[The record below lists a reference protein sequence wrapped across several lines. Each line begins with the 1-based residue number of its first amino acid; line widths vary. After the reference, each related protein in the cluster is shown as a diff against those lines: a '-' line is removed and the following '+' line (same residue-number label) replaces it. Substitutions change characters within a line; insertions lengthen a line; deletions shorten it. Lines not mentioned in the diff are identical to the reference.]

1 MGSNFAYT
9 WEMAGSVKAHEMA
22 VAEIDDAASARAGLW
37 PALTIELD
45 AWAASGRVATLWWR
59 DDDAT
64 RSGERLSRLLDIAGA
79 TPLTLAVIP
88 ASARDDLAPNL
99 ADHVAAGGHIA
110 VVQHGYAHLNHAPP
124 AEKKAEYGPHRPA
137 GEMIDELANGREI
150 LESMFGDMFLPV
162 LTPPW
167 NRIAPALASR
177 IGEAGLRG
185 LSAFGR
191 QQPRIGATVVN
202 THIDI
207 IDWRGSRGYA
217 GETAVLGAI
226 ISHLRAR
233 RTGEAELAIPT
244 GILTHHRD
252 HDEASWRFLHRFV
265 AHVANHVAARW
276 IHGFAGDRGMSA

>member
-1 MGSNFAYT
+1 
-9 WEMAGSVKAHEMA
+9 
-22 VAEIDDAASARAGLW
+22 
-37 PALTIELD
+37 
-45 AWAASGRVATLWWR
+45 
-59 DDDAT
+59 
-64 RSGERLSRLLDIAGA
+64 
-79 TPLTLAVIP
+79 
-88 ASARDDLAPNL
+88 
-99 ADHVAAGGHIA
+99 
-110 VVQHGYAHLNHAPP
+110 VQHGYAHLNHAPP
-124 AEKKAEYGPHRPA
+124 AEKKAEYGPHRPG
-137 GEMIDELANGREI
+137 GEMIAELANGREI

-177 IGEAGLRG
+177 IGEARLQG

-191 QQPRIGATVVN
+191 NQPQIGATVVN
-202 THIDI
+202 AHIDI

-233 RTGEAELAIPT
+233 RTGESELAVPT

-252 HDEASWRFLHRFV
+252 HDEACWRFLRRFI

-276 IHGFAGDRGMSA
+276 IHGFAGDRGISA